1 MPVTAGMTDKNIR
14 KDGRMHI
21 ILITGISGS
30 GKSVALNVLEDAGY
44 FCVDNLPP
52 ILLPNLVATC
62 IQEQKSRLAV
72 AVDSR
77 SAHSLSD
84 LPETVKKLRAEGHHI
99 QVIFLTADT
108 QSLIN
113 RFSETRRSHPLANRA
128 HSSHEP
134 SDQRTLTEAIH
145 AERSMLAEIQSIAHV
160 VDTSHLQTNRLR
172 AWIKDFVQAEKNISM
187 TLHLESFGFK
197 FGIPQD
203 ADLMFDVR
211 SLPNPHYD
219 LRLRPLNGK
228 DEPVREFL
236 ENQPEVADLLAD
248 IRSFVEKWLPSY
260 KRDHRSYL
268 TVALGCTGGQHRSV
282 YMVEELARHFGK
294 TENVLI
300 RHRNMS

>member
-1 MPVTAGMTDKNIR
+1 MR
-14 KDGRMHI
+14 I

-52 ILLPNLVATC
+52 VLLPSLVATC
-62 IQEQKSRLAV
+62 TEEKTSRLAV

-84 LPETVKKLRAEGHHI
+84 LPATVDKLRDQGHQI

-108 QSLIN
+108 HSLIN
-113 RFSETRRSHPLANRA
+113 RFSETRRSHPLSHRA
-128 HSSHEP
+128 PSSHAP

-145 AERSMLAEIQSIAHV
+145 AEREMLADIQSIAHV
-160 VDTSHLQTNRLR
+160 VDTSHLSTNKLR
-172 AWIKDFVQAEKNISM
+172 GWIKEFIEAGHHTDL

-219 LRLRPLNGK
+219 MRLRPLTGK
-228 DEPVREFL
+228 DEPVRQFL
-236 ENQPEVADLLAD
+236 ESQPEVTDLLAD
-248 IRSFVEKWLPSY
+248 IRQFVEKWLPSY

-282 YMVEELARHFGK
+282 YMVEELAKYFSK
-294 TENVLI
+294 NETVLV
-300 RHRNMS
+300 RHRNLSS